1 MKIPHLYTTRKEVA
15 EFNATVFEGA
25 FMGRKTTVEAIDSI
39 AGDLSSEIKEK
50 ILSKIPL
57 DSSKTKGLSK
67 FLNLAEDLPGELSIN
82 VDVSD
87 GLTNGTP
94 CIIKKLDYRVYAS
107 ERCSIVWVLFTSSD
121 IGKKCR
127 VQFSH
132 LYNSDIHLLWTPIL
146 EVTRKFQYNYYNSFQ
161 ITRRQFPVALASAK
175 TVHKAQGCTL
185 SSAVVHL

>member
-1 MKIPHLYTTRKEVA
+1 MLKEREIDCENNITLKIPHLYTTRKEVA

-39 AGDLSSEIKEK
+39 AGDLSSEIREK

-57 DSSKTKGLSK
+57 DSTKTKGLSK

-94 CIIKKLDYRVYAS
+94 CIIKKA
-107 ERCSIVWVLFTSSD
+107 
-121 IGKKCR
+121 
-127 VQFSH
+127 
-132 LYNSDIHLLWTPIL
+132 
-146 EVTRKFQYNYYNSFQ
+146 
-161 ITRRQFPVALASAK
+161 
-175 TVHKAQGCTL
+175 
-185 SSAVVHL
+185 